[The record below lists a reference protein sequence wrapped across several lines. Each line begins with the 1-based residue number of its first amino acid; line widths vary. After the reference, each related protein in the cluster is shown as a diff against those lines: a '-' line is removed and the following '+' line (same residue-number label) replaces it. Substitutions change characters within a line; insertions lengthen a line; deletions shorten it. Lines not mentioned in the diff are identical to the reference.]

1 MKIALALLGIATL
14 PALAQTPSGQSWGQ
28 WRAASQPGIQVR
40 AFCQSEARGPRNLG
54 AVSNWQYQLRNTN
67 SFSSDIRWREE
78 HFDPSSRSNRMTSP
92 SSWILPAEK
101 ATPVFHATLLGAC
114 DKLAAMHIVVLPRAT
129 RSTAHRRIH
138 ARTGAQPLPRD
149 LAAANTAYTGSP
161 AAPASASENHVP
173 IVPPRD
179 VSIPGSSWQCE
190 WEENR
195 KVDFAITFRADGAFL
210 ITRDEGPD
218 KFPGQSEITGN
229 HVTWADAA
237 GRLYTLQVRGDSMI
251 GSTSTLDRMQSRGR
265 DYHGTIACKL
275 SK

>member
-1 MKIALALLGIATL
+1 MKIAIALLGIATL
-14 PALAQTPSGQSWGQ
+14 PALTQIPSGQSWGQ

-40 AFCQSEARGPRNLG
+40 AFCQSEARGPRNIG

-67 SFSSDIRWREE
+67 SFSTEIRWREE
-78 HFDPSSRSNRMTSP
+78 HLDPSSRSNRMTST
-92 SSWILPAEK
+92 SSWILASEK
-101 ATPVFHATLLGAC
+101 TTPVFHATLLGTC
-114 DKLAAMHIVVLPRAT
+114 DKLAAMHIIILPRGART
-129 RSTAHRRIH
+129 TAHRRIH

-149 LAAANTAYTGSP
+149 LAATSTAYTGSP
-161 AAPASASENHVP
+161 AAPATASSDVASA
-173 IVPPRD
+173 PPRD
-179 VSIPGSSWQCE
+179 AIIPGSSWQCE

-218 KFPGQSEITGN
+218 KFPGQSEIAGN

-237 GRLYTLQVRGDSMI
+237 GRLYTLQVRGDSMT

-265 DYHGTIACKL
+265 DYHGTIVCRL